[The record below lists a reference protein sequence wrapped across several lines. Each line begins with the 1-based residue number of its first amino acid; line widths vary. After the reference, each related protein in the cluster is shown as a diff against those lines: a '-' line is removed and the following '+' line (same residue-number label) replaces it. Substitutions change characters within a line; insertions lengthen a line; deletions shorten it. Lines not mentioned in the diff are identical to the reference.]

1 MISSTWNSFS
11 FTFWANLGK
20 IQESLANIIII
31 YGDSVSLHGL
41 MLNLVKQFLTWKV
54 WVMNSQWDATH
65 HADYVLVDS
74 FHGSF
79 IFSYQHEEMA
89 EFPNFFKTV
98 NPFNYPEDIYLP
110 NLWFLFYKCPFS
122 ELDCQILERCQPN
135 ASLEFLPRPIFD
147 KEMSEESYDI
157 YKAEMSLQ
165 QVQMQPFR
173 NEKEMVFFPGR

>member
-1 MISSTWNSFS
+1 MVSKGTSLSLAIVYLIVDIGWNWVGLLLPDDHRGTELLSNLRKNMEKIVCIDFVEMISSTWNSFS

-74 FHGSF
+74 FH
-79 IFSYQHEEMA
+79 
-89 EFPNFFKTV
+89 
-98 NPFNYPEDIYLP
+98 
-110 NLWFLFYKCPFS
+110 
-122 ELDCQILERCQPN
+122 
-135 ASLEFLPRPIFD
+135 
-147 KEMSEESYDI
+147 
-157 YKAEMSLQ
+157 
-165 QVQMQPFR
+165 
-173 NEKEMVFFPGR
+173 